1 MERIHFVDYKGK
13 SILIEDFSNLR
24 PGKEF
29 LDTIDAAQKL
39 IASRPRNSVMAVL
52 DATGAHYD
60 IDIIAR
66 MKDFVKANS
75 PYIKSSAVVG
85 VTGLLYIALNTLANA
100 AGRKFPVFQT
110 REEAMEY
117 LLKDA

>member
-1 MERIHFVDYKGK
+1 MGRINFIDYKGK

-29 LDTIDAAQKL
+29 MDTIEAAQKL
-39 IASRPRNSVMAVL
+39 IASRPLNSVLAVL
-52 DATGAHYD
+52 DATGTHYD
-60 IDIIAR
+60 VDIIAR

-75 PYIKSSAVVG
+75 PYIKNSAVVG

-110 REEAMEY
+110 REEALEH